1 MDAESNTNYDNGRAS
16 CENRSSIREV
26 PQEREDEQMKDVIE
40 SRFEFD
46 KAIGAGLAKEINALY
61 NDGGHGRLTLP
72 IGVCSAPSCWSP
84 WAVSADRRH
93 LQDVERLEA
102 GEDSCGRSTHW
113 QGGVLRVRAIGIRDD
128 SRQRDPHRGGRVLAL
143 PPAERRASPARRDK
157 RWRPGIFRVRDFRWR
172 GVWETVR
179 LDGWRSSCW

>member
-1 MDAESNTNYDNGRAS
+1 MEAESDTNYDNGRVD
-16 CENRSSIREV
+16 CESRSSIREV

-93 LQDVERLEA
+93 LQGVELS
-102 GEDSCGRSTHW
+102 GEEFGNLDGRRRQST
-113 QGGVLRVRAIGIRDD
+113 LRTSSHLPASRPHTRTCNPA
-128 SRQRDPHRGGRVLAL
+128 RQRDPYRARRVLAL
-143 PPAERRASPARRDK
+143 PQAQGRANPRQRDK
-157 RWRPGIFRVRDFRWR
+157 RWRERVP
-172 GVWETVR
+172 
-179 LDGWRSSCW
+179 